1 MSDFK
6 VDIKKLLIGAVIA
19 LVGLCS
25 LGDPDSI
32 LLALAIMAFGVLMV
46 LNALVSYVAIA
57 MDSGELVIIPLV
69 VLSATRPI

>member
-46 LNALVSYVAIA
+46 LNALVCTWRFQWTRAS
-57 MDSGELVIIPLV
+57 S
-69 VLSATRPI
+69 LSFRW